1 MLFGNDKEMQQ
12 ASEERKES
20 PASNQADSRRE
31 GLACLSQSAMQ
42 I

>member
-12 ASEERKES
+12 ASEEDKKS
-20 PASNQADSRRE
+20 PSPYLADSRRE
-31 GLACLSQSAMQ
+31 NLSNQSQSAMQ